1 MNNKTIIIFILMLIR
16 YNLSS
21 YLIYPFKQKE
31 YNNLTNPTDIFY
43 YLKSLEFYTN
53 ISIAEPTQTIRSF
66 IDFTKFHFYISNVT
80 SNREY
85 FIEKSESFN
94 TKYDHDF
101 ILYTY
106 SFVEGK
112 YANETLIVSPKDINS
127 TNDEIIKIKNFT
139 FSMPTKYTI
148 KNRKMFPSSIGLGF
162 YASNSNKQLN
172 FLMQLCMKNVIN
184 ESYFF
189 VDFDDDTNGNL
200 YIGDLP
206 HLINGDKYKFDKYT
220 PIYTNIDNILDEWSF
235 RCDCNY
241 NYVKEKNNTD
251 DSINKK
257 NMKIVLDLNL
267 NGMILAISYFKIFNQ
282 TFFSEYL
289 NNKICFMKKDDS
301 LSYIYCDKDKVNIKK
316 FKDIYFYQK
325 DINYTFHFDYRD
337 LFIVK
342 NDILFFNIFFDENDF
357 AHLANFG
364 KIFFVKYLL
373 VFNYDKKMIGF
384 YTKNTEENSF
394 ISEEN
399 LYIKIILIIFM
410 ILLAIVLVVILI
422 KYLNKKSGRKIRK
435 NELDEDYD
443 YSIQNN
449 DEDKNN

>member
-1 MNNKTIIIFILMLIR
+1 MTNKAIIFFILMLIK

-21 YLIYPFKQKE
+21 YLIYPFKQNE

-53 ISIAEPTQTIRSF
+53 LSIAEPTQTIRSF
-66 IDFTKFHFYISNVT
+66 IDFTNFHFYISNVT

-112 YANETLIVSPKDINS
+112 YANETLIITPKDINS
-127 TNDEIIKIKNFT
+127 TTEEIIKIKNFT
-139 FSMPTKYTI
+139 FSMPTTYTI

-162 YASNSNKQLN
+162 YAYNSNLKLN

-189 VDFDDDTNGNL
+189 VDFDDNINGNL

-206 HLINGDKYKFDKYT
+206 HLINPDKYKFDKFT
-220 PIYTNIDNILDEWSF
+220 SIYTNIDNILDEWSF
-235 RCDCNY
+235 RCDCYY
-241 NYVKEKNNTD
+241 NYVKEKNNSD

-267 NGMILAISYFKIFNQ
+267 NGMILGKSYFNIFNQ

-289 NNKICFMKKDDS
+289 NNKICFMKKDES
-301 LSYIYCDKDKVNIKK
+301 LSYIYCNKDKVNIKK
-316 FKDIYFYQK
+316 FKDIYFFQK
-325 DINYTFHFDYRD
+325 DINYTFHFDYKD
-337 LFIVK
+337 LFIIK

-357 AHLANFG
+357 THLANIG

-384 YTKNTEENSF
+384 YTKNTDENSF
-394 ISEEN
+394 VSTDN
-399 LYIKIILIIFM
+399 LYMTIILIIFM
-410 ILLAIVLVVILI
+410 ILLAIVLVAILI

>member
-1 MNNKTIIIFILMLIR
+1 MTNKIIIFFILMLIR

-21 YLIYPFKQKE
+21 YLIYPFKQNE

-43 YLKSLEFYTN
+43 YLKSLEFYTKL
-53 ISIAEPTQTIRSF
+53 SVAEPTQIIRSF

-112 YANETLIVSPKDINS
+112 YANETLIVSPKYINS
-127 TNDEIIKIKNFT
+127 TTEEIIKIKNFT

-148 KNRKMFPSSIGLGF
+148 LNRKMFPSSIGLGF
-162 YASNSNKQLN
+162 YAYNSNQQLN
-172 FLMQLCMKNVIN
+172 FLMQLCMKNIIN

-189 VDFDDDTNGNL
+189 VDFDDDLNGNL

-206 HLINGDKYKFDKYT
+206 HLINPDKYKFDKYT

-235 RCDCNY
+235 LCDCYY
-241 NYVKEKNNTD
+241 NYVKEKNNSD

-257 NMKIVLDLNL
+257 NMKLVLDLNL
-267 NGMILAISYFKIFNQ
+267 NGMILAISYFHIFNQ

-289 NNKICFMKKDDS
+289 NNKICFMKKEES
-301 LSYIYCDKDKVNIKK
+301 LSYIYCNKDKVNIKK
-316 FKDIYFYQK
+316 FKDIYFFQK
-325 DINYTFHFDYRD
+325 DINYTFHFDYKD
-337 LFIVK
+337 LFIIK

-357 AHLANFG
+357 THLGNIG

-384 YTKNTEENSF
+384 YTKNTDENTFVSAD
-394 ISEEN
+394 N

>member
-1 MNNKTIIIFILMLIR
+1 MTNKIIIFFILMLIR

-21 YLIYPFKQKE
+21 YLIYPFKQNE

-53 ISIAEPTQTIRSF
+53 LTVAEPTQIIRSF

-112 YANETLIVSPKDINS
+112 YANETLIVAPKDINS
-127 TNDEIIKIKNFT
+127 TTEEIIKIKNFT

-148 KNRKMFPSSIGLGF
+148 LNRKMFPSSIGLGF
-162 YASNSNKQLN
+162 YAYNSNQQLN
-172 FLMQLCMKNVIN
+172 FLMQLCMKNIIN

-189 VDFDDDTNGNL
+189 VDFDDDLNGNL

-206 HLINGDKYKFDKYT
+206 HLINPDKYKFDKYT
-220 PIYTNIDNILDEWSF
+220 PIYTNIDNILYEWSF
-235 RCDCNY
+235 RCDCSY
-241 NYVKEKNNTD
+241 NYVREKNNSD

-257 NMKIVLDLNL
+257 NMKLVLDLNL
-267 NGMILAISYFKIFNQ
+267 NGMILAISYFHIFNQ
-282 TFFSEYL
+282 TF
-289 NNKICFMKKDDS
+289 
-301 LSYIYCDKDKVNIKK
+301 YCDKDKVNIKK

-325 DINYTFHFDYRD
+325 DINYTFHFDYKD
-337 LFIVK
+337 LFIIK

-357 AHLANFG
+357 THLANIG

-384 YTKNTEENSF
+384 YTKNTDENSF
-394 ISEEN
+394 ISMDN
-399 LYIKIILIIFM
+399 SYIKIILIIFM
-410 ILLAIVLVVILI
+410 VLLAIILVVILI

>member
-1 MNNKTIIIFILMLIR
+1 MTNKIIIFFILMLIR

-21 YLIYPFKQKE
+21 YLIYPFKQNE

-53 ISIAEPTQTIRSF
+53 LTVAEPTQIIRSF

-112 YANETLIVSPKDINS
+112 YANETLIVASKDINS
-127 TNDEIIKIKNFT
+127 TTEEIIKIKNFT

-148 KNRKMFPSSIGLGF
+148 LNRKMFPSSIGLGF
-162 YASNSNKQLN
+162 YAYNSNQQLN
-172 FLMQLCMKNVIN
+172 FLMQLCMKNIIN

-189 VDFDDDTNGNL
+189 VDFDDDINGNL

-206 HLINGDKYKFDKYT
+206 HLINRDKYTFDKYT
-220 PIYTNIDNILDEWSF
+220 PIYTNIDNILYEWSF
-235 RCDCNY
+235 RCDCTY
-241 NYVKEKNNTD
+241 NYVREKNNSD

-257 NMKIVLDLNL
+257 NMKLVLDLNL
-267 NGMILAISYFKIFNQ
+267 NGMILAISYFHIFNQ

-325 DINYTFHFDYRD
+325 DINYTFHFDYKD
-337 LFIVK
+337 LFIIK

-357 AHLANFG
+357 THLANIG

-384 YTKNTEENSF
+384 YTKNTDENSF
-394 ISEEN
+394 ISMDN
-399 LYIKIILIIFM
+399 SYIKIILIIFM
-410 ILLAIVLVVILI
+410 VLLAIILVVILI

>member
-1 MNNKTIIIFILMLIR
+1 MTNKIIIFFILMLIR

-21 YLIYPFKQKE
+21 YLIYPFKQNE

-53 ISIAEPTQTIRSF
+53 LTVAEPTQIIRSF

-112 YANETLIVSPKDINS
+112 YANETLIVASKDINS
-127 TNDEIIKIKNFT
+127 TTEEIIKIKNFT

-148 KNRKMFPSSIGLGF
+148 LNRKMFPSSIGLGF
-162 YASNSNKQLN
+162 YAYNSNLKLN

-189 VDFDDDTNGNL
+189 VDFDDDLNGNL

-206 HLINGDKYKFDKYT
+206 HLINPDKYKFDKYT
-220 PIYTNIDNILDEWSF
+220 PIYTNIDNILYEWSF
-235 RCDCNY
+235 RCDCSY
-241 NYVKEKNNTD
+241 NYVREKNNSD

-257 NMKIVLDLNL
+257 NMKLVLDLNL
-267 NGMILAISYFKIFNQ
+267 NGMILAISYFHIFNQ

-325 DINYTFHFDYRD
+325 DINYTFHFDYKD
-337 LFIVK
+337 LFIIK

-357 AHLANFG
+357 THLANIG

-384 YTKNTEENSF
+384 YTKNTDENSF
-394 ISEEN
+394 ISMDN
-399 LYIKIILIIFM
+399 SYIKIILIIFIFII
-410 ILLAIVLVVILI
+410 ILDAIII
-422 KYLNKKSGRKIRK
+422 IF
-435 NELDEDYD
+435 
-443 YSIQNN
+443 I
-449 DEDKNN
+449 